1 MNKIYKVIWSRVKHC
16 YVVVSEIA
24 KREGKSTNTSGI
36 ARHRAAI
43 LAVATLCLVGGGALQ
58 TVEAA
63 DRYMAVYD
71 PAALEEDMRNNRK
84 QWGNDNDQPKPTNMD
99 YGTFGLMSSWGR
111 IDKRFGLITGVDT
124 FGRQIDDGL
133 KFRTSLGAKFY
144 NLGFGAS
151 TFGYG
156 STADGSKSTA
166 LGYGSYAKGADAL
179 AVGGLA
185 KVTADQGVAIGANTI
200 AGNQATA
207 VGTDSKATG
216 YASIAIGSD
225 DGQPDAMKGG
235 EFADRYPIET
245 INKIFA
251 DLRKTKSDAEL
262 FDSKYA
268 LTLGVV
274 DRRVWSPNYAR
285 GQVSIAIGARAVGY
299 GNASTAVGALAFAL
313 GEHSTAGQP
322 DAMKGGEF
330 ADRYPIETIN
340 KIFADLRKTKSDAE
354 LFDSK
359 YALTLGVVDRRVWS
373 PNYARGQVSIAI
385 GARAVGYGNA
395 STAVGALAFALGEHS
410 TAIGV
415 RSYVSYHAPGG
426 MALGELSRVMA
437 KNGLAVGNLS
447 YSDKQGSVAYGY
459 DAKAVGD
466 NSIAIGHSVGANVEL
481 TQDSKNIL
489 EKVLTYRVATNP
501 TRVSGTSLE
510 TTEDRLTYLDKLKEE
525 WAENQNRQIGE
536 VVGAD
541 LQRHVEYAK
550 KQSTVMINGKQ
561 EGATNAIAI
570 GRRAYAEG
578 DNSMVMGSLSLG
590 MGTNSLGIGHMTYT
604 SGDNATAI
612 GMEAIATAKN
622 SMAIGVKSYANLENS
637 IAIGVNSRT
646 DYTKEDLEKDGWVPR
661 GAISF
666 PSSTQVGIV
675 SVGSVGQER
684 RIANV
689 AAGYRDT
696 DAVNVS
702 QLRSIED
709 RFTNNLPNDD
719 VANPFAY
726 TSIEK
731 NKGDAKDV
739 LPLQR
744 KDIDYRKYVHYRTK
758 QLEIMLKERGGER
771 IDNDFKQRI
780 QNEVKKLADNRENAY
795 GIQSTGL
802 AGINDVDALLAEL
815 QKIDPKFK
823 DKTNIEQALTV
834 LSTRKKELLKDTLK
848 KSLSPDDLQ
857 KLGAT
862 NYLNDGAQGKDAI
875 AIGYKALALG
885 DDGIA
890 IGKNSHVPQNIKG
903 GIALGTDALADRD
916 KGQFA
921 YDPETGKAFAND
933 TAAANAPGGLRAMK
947 SSGAALSIGNGK
959 VARQIIN
966 VAGGTEDTD
975 AVNVAQLKRLGASVD
990 TKVDNKLNDVLEK
1003 GLKFHFDPEWG
1014 GTPTVGVKQDD
1025 SARILIKGKSEGY
1038 NSDPRSEFAEGNIG
1052 VFGHDFVT
1060 DKKKNTTEKGLILK
1074 MKKNMTGLESIEL
1087 SKDSKTVRLAN
1098 TGINMGGQSITNM
1111 ADGTLSASS
1120 TDAVTGKQLYGLQQ
1134 NATNINVAN
1143 WTTALGTGTI
1153 GGTNSA
1159 NLVTGAT
1166 VKAALD
1172 TVGFNVSGDSGNQP
1186 KIPVPQNP
1194 SGIQLSIKGNT
1205 TAGVGL
1211 SDGNIGVVGTSA
1223 SGDNPATLTVKLAKK
1238 LSNLE
1243 KIELSKDNKTV
1254 TLSNTGI
1261 NMGAQ
1266 KIENMA
1272 DGALS
1277 ATSTDAVTGKQ
1288 LFNLQQTVNGKADT
1302 GLTNITNGAKDVI
1315 TGLTNVVGTGAV
1327 TVTPTTDNKT
1337 RTKTF
1342 TVNVAKDG
1350 QVADNNTGLV
1360 TGGTVKA
1367 ALDSVGFNVAGDTGN
1382 QPKIAVTPSPNGIQ
1396 LNIKG
1401 NTTAGVGLSDGNIGV
1416 VATSAKDGN
1425 PPTLT
1430 VKLAKQLSNLEE
1442 IKLSKDNKTVT
1453 LSNTGI
1459 TMGAQKITDM
1469 ADGALNATSTDAV
1482 TGKQLYGL
1490 QENATNI
1497 NVANWTTALGT
1508 GTIGGKNDANLVTGA
1523 TVKTALDN
1531 KVDTTTYTTG
1541 MAGKADTA
1549 LSNITDAGKTVITG
1563 LVDVKGEGGA
1573 TVESATNE
1581 TSHIKTFTVKVAKD
1595 GVIAKDNTG
1604 LVTGGTVKT
1613 ALDQKV
1619 DTTTYNT
1626 AMAGKA
1632 NTTLDNIDDAGKTV
1646 IKNLTKVVGSD
1657 AVTVTPS
1664 TDTGGAQKFTVKVA
1678 KDGVIA
1684 DKNTGLV
1691 TGGTVKTALDKKVD
1705 TTAYTTGMTGKADIG
1720 LGNIDDDGK
1729 TVIKNLA
1736 GEQINTTVN
1745 ETYVTDKVKK
1755 GALTSTTLDIQGDG
1769 KLVGDNLTIDI
1780 KDQSITK
1787 AKLATALSSELDSK
1801 MASWVLKA
1809 SSDPDDKKAGQTID
1823 NTTKDVIF
1831 DVATADESKGLT
1843 VTRTG
1848 NTITYG
1854 INKTALAK
1862 AIEGDIITNINNN
1875 SSPIDNISAKF
1886 SISDANATDTHTQ
1899 AVSLTK
1905 TSQPTI
1911 KFLGEKDKIDV
1922 TVGTDGT
1929 NPTVTVTANTNLGQN
1944 LDLSKNKSIT
1954 DINTAITNITKDGGD
1969 LSNKAD
1975 KDAKN
1980 IDDKDKAKWIA
1991 KLGNGT
1997 IDDAKTNA
2005 NLVTGAT
2012 VKTAL
2017 DQKVDTATYTT
2028 DMASKADTAL
2038 SNITAAG
2045 KDVITGLVDVKG
2057 EGAATVESATNE
2069 TSHIKTFTVKVAKD
2083 GVIAKD
2089 NTGLVTGDT
2098 VYDYVNPI
2106 ATQVTTNKN
2115 NITNLQGDVTTLKT
2129 SVTNLNNNLTAGFNL
2144 KVGKDSS
2151 AVVLNA
2157 ENAPTVEFAVEKA
2170 DAGLTVSKAGNKITY
2185 GIDGSK
2191 IDLTG
2196 NTSITDI
2203 NSRIDEI
2210 TVKNGGDISKKA
2222 DKDAKNIDDKDKAKW
2237 IAKLGNGTIDG
2248 EATNA
2253 NLVTGATVKTALD
2266 KKMASW
2272 VLKASSDSNAED
2284 AAQKAGKTINNT
2296 DNAVIF
2302 DVATEANTKGLT
2314 VTRKDNKITYGI
2326 NKTELAKAIEGDII
2340 NNVNNSTTP
2349 ITNISANFSI
2359 SDATAT
2365 DTHTQAVSLTKT
2377 SQPTIKFLGEENKID
2392 VTVGADDKKNPTVT
2406 VKANEKLGE
2415 NIDISNN
2422 KTIKNINDEITN
2434 ITKNGLSIPGEDG
2447 KSIAGL
2453 NGKDGVGHLGL
2464 TGPKGDDGKAPSIDM
2479 TAIKGNAGVDGKDGI
2494 TRLQYI
2500 DENKKN
2506 SSSSNLR

>member
-84 QWGNDNDQPKPTNMD
+84 QWGNDNDQPKTTNMD

-156 STADGSKSTA
+156 STADGSKATA

-268 LTLGVV
+268 LT
-274 DRRVWSPNYAR
+274 P
-285 GQVSIAIGARAVGY
+285 
-299 GNASTAVGALAFAL
+299 
-313 GEHSTAGQP
+313 
-322 DAMKGGEF
+322 
-330 ADRYPIETIN
+330 
-340 KIFADLRKTKSDAE
+340 
-354 LFDSK
+354 
-359 YALTLGVVDRRVWS
+359 GVVDRRVWS

-848 KSLSPDDLQ
+848 KSLSPDDLK

-921 YDPETGKAFAND
+921 YDPKTNKAFAND
-933 TAAANAPGGLRAMK
+933 GEAKQAEGGLQAMK

-1014 GTPTVGVKQDD
+1014 GTPTVGVKRDD
-1025 SARILIKGKSEGY
+1025 SARILIKGQHDGY
-1038 NSDPRSEFAEGNIG
+1038 SSDPRNDFVEGNIG
-1052 VFGHDFVT
+1052 VFGHDFDI
-1060 DKKKNTTEKGLILK
+1060 DKKKGTKEKGLILTL
-1074 MKKNMTGLESIEL
+1074 KKNMTGLESIEL
-1087 SKDSKTVRLAN
+1087 SKDGNTVRLGSS
-1098 TGINMGGQSITNM
+1098 GINMGGQKITGM
-1111 ADGTLSASS
+1111 AEGALNANS
-1120 TDAVTGKQLYGLQQ
+1120 TDAVTGKQLYAVKTQSENLETTVNTQLGL
-1134 NATNINVAN
+1134 NITADGGGDPWVGIGTKTNQRGIIAFGVQGGESDTSKL
-1143 WTTALGTGTI
+1143 TT
-1153 GGTNSA
+1153 
-1159 NLVTGAT
+1159 
-1166 VKAALD
+1166 KED
-1172 TVGFNVSGDSGNQP
+1172 
-1186 KIPVPQNP
+1186 K
-1194 SGIQLSIKGNT
+1194 
-1205 TAGVGL
+1205 
-1211 SDGNIGVVGTSA
+1211 NIGVIVSREKNNDPHQNDDKIITQ
-1223 SGDNPATLTVKLAKK
+1223 VRLAKN
-1238 LSNLE
+1238 LTNLE
-1243 KIELSKDNKTV
+1243 SIGLKKNIDGKDYTVQLKGNGIDMGQNKIT
-1254 TLSNTGI
+1254 
-1261 NMGAQ
+1261 
-1266 KIENMA
+1266 NMA
-1272 DGALS
+1272 DATLS
-1277 ATSTDAVTGKQ
+1277 ATSNDAVTGKQ
-1288 LFNLQQTVNGKADT
+1288 LYELQQTVDGKADT

-1327 TVTPTTDNKT
+1327 TVTPTTDNNT

-1350 QVADNNTGLV
+1350 QIADNNTGLV

-1367 ALDSVGFNVAGDTGN
+1367 ALDSVGFNIAGDTGN
-1382 QPKIAVTPSPNGIQ
+1382 QPKIAVTPNPSGIQ

-1401 NTTAGVGLSDGNIGV
+1401 NTAKGAELSEGNIGV
-1416 VATSAKDGN
+1416 VAASAKDGN
-1425 PPTLT
+1425 PATLT
-1430 VKLAKQLSNLEE
+1430 VKLAKKLADLEE

-1459 TMGAQKITDM
+1459 TMGSQSITGM
-1469 ADGALNATSTDAV
+1469 ADGALSADSTDAV

-1490 QENATNI
+1490 QENASNI

-1523 TVKTALDN
+1523 TVKAALDK

-1541 MAGKADTA
+1541 MAGKVDTA
-1549 LSNITDAGKTVITG
+1549 TYNTGMTGKANTALDNITDAGKDVITG
-1563 LVDVKGEGGA
+1563 LVDVKGAGGA
-1573 TVESATNE
+1573 TVTSAVDT
-1581 TSHIKTFTVKVAKD
+1581 TGRKKTFTVTVAKD
-1595 GVIAKDNTG
+1595 GKIADGDTG
-1604 LVTGGTVKT
+1604 IVTGGTVKK
-1613 ALDQKV
+1613 ALDDKV
-1619 DTTTYNT
+1619 DTTTYT
-1626 AMAGKA
+1626 TGMAG
-1632 NTTLDNIDDAGKTV
+1632 
-1646 IKNLTKVVGSD
+1646 
-1657 AVTVTPS
+1657 
-1664 TDTGGAQKFTVKVA
+1664 
-1678 KDGVIA
+1678 
-1684 DKNTGLV
+1684 
-1691 TGGTVKTALDKKVD
+1691 KVD
-1705 TTAYTTGMTGKADIG
+1705 TTTYTTGMTGKANIALD
-1720 LGNIDDDGK
+1720 NIDDAGK

-1745 ETYVTDKVKK
+1745 ETYVTGKVKK
-1755 GALTSTTLDIQGDG
+1755 GNLTSTTLDIQGAG
-1769 KLVGDNLTIDI
+1769 KLVGDNLTINI

-1787 AKLATALSSELDSK
+1787 AKLDSTLSSELDGK

-1809 SSDPDDKKAGQTID
+1809 SSDANAKDEEAKKGKTID
-1823 NTTKDVIF
+1823 N
-1831 DVATADESKGLT
+1831 
-1843 VTRTG
+1843 
-1848 NTITYG
+1848 
-1854 INKTALAK
+1854 
-1862 AIEGDIITNINNN
+1862 
-1875 SSPIDNISAKF
+1875 
-1886 SISDANATDTHTQ
+1886 
-1899 AVSLTK
+1899 
-1905 TSQPTI
+1905 
-1911 KFLGEKDKIDV
+1911 
-1922 TVGTDGT
+1922 
-1929 NPTVTVTANTNLGQN
+1929 
-1944 LDLSKNKSIT
+1944 
-1954 DINTAITNITKDGGD
+1954 
-1969 LSNKAD
+1969 
-1975 KDAKN
+1975 
-1980 IDDKDKAKWIA
+1980 
-1991 KLGNGT
+1991 
-1997 IDDAKTNA
+1997 
-2005 NLVTGAT
+2005 
-2012 VKTAL
+2012 
-2017 DQKVDTATYTT
+2017 
-2028 DMASKADTAL
+2028 
-2038 SNITAAG
+2038 
-2045 KDVITGLVDVKG
+2045 
-2057 EGAATVESATNE
+2057 
-2069 TSHIKTFTVKVAKD
+2069 
-2083 GVIAKD
+2083 
-2089 NTGLVTGDT
+2089 
-2098 VYDYVNPI
+2098 
-2106 ATQVTTNKN
+2106 
-2115 NITNLQGDVTTLKT
+2115 
-2129 SVTNLNNNLTAGFNL
+2129 
-2144 KVGKDSS
+2144 
-2151 AVVLNA
+2151 
-2157 ENAPTVEFAVEKA
+2157 
-2170 DAGLTVSKAGNKITY
+2170 
-2185 GIDGSK
+2185 
-2191 IDLTG
+2191 
-2196 NTSITDI
+2196 
-2203 NSRIDEI
+2203 
-2210 TVKNGGDISKKA
+2210 
-2222 DKDAKNIDDKDKAKW
+2222 
-2237 IAKLGNGTIDG
+2237 
-2248 EATNA
+2248 
-2253 NLVTGATVKTALD
+2253 
-2266 KKMASW
+2266 
-2272 VLKASSDSNAED
+2272 
-2284 AAQKAGKTINNT
+2284 
-2296 DNAVIF
+2296 
-2302 DVATEANTKGLT
+2302 
-2314 VTRKDNKITYGI
+2314 
-2326 NKTELAKAIEGDII
+2326 
-2340 NNVNNSTTP
+2340 
-2349 ITNISANFSI
+2349 
-2359 SDATAT
+2359 
-2365 DTHTQAVSLTKT
+2365 
-2377 SQPTIKFLGEENKID
+2377 
-2392 VTVGADDKKNPTVT
+2392 
-2406 VKANEKLGE
+2406 
-2415 NIDISNN
+2415 
-2422 KTIKNINDEITN
+2422 
-2434 ITKNGLSIPGEDG
+2434 
-2447 KSIAGL
+2447 
-2453 NGKDGVGHLGL
+2453 
-2464 TGPKGDDGKAPSIDM
+2464 
-2479 TAIKGNAGVDGKDGI
+2479 
-2494 TRLQYI
+2494 
-2500 DENKKN
+2500 
-2506 SSSSNLR
+2506 

>member
-24 KREGKSTNTSGI
+24 KREGKSTNTTGL

-43 LAVATLCLVGGGALQ
+43 LAVATLCLVGGAALQ

-156 STADGSKSTA
+156 STADGSKATA

-225 DGQPDAMKGG
+225 D
-235 EFADRYPIET
+235 
-245 INKIFA
+245 
-251 DLRKTKSDAEL
+251 
-262 FDSKYA
+262 
-268 LTLGVV
+268 
-274 DRRVWSPNYAR
+274 
-285 GQVSIAIGARAVGY
+285 
-299 GNASTAVGALAFAL
+299 
-313 GEHSTAGQP
+313 GQP

-541 LQRHVEYAK
+541 LKRKVEYAK

-561 EGATNAIAI
+561 EGAANAIAI

-848 KSLSPDDLQ
+848 KSLSPDDLK

-890 IGKNSHVPQNIKG
+890 IGKNSHVPQNVKG

-916 KGQFA
+916 KGKLA
-921 YDPETGKAFAND
+921 YDPKTNTAFASD
-933 TAAANAPGGLRAMK
+933 DKAKEAEGGLRAMK

-990 TKVDNKLNDVLEK
+990 TKVDTKLNDVLNK

-1052 VFGHDFVT
+1052 VFGHDFDI
-1060 DKKKNTTEKGLILK
+1060 DKKKGTKEKGLILTL
-1074 MKKNMTGLESIEL
+1074 KKNMTGLESIEL
-1087 SKDSKTVRLAN
+1087 SKDGNTVRLGSS
-1098 TGINMGGQSITNM
+1098 GINMGGQKITGM
-1111 ADGTLSASS
+1111 AEGALNANS
-1120 TDAVTGKQLYGLQQ
+1120 TDAVTGKQLYAVKTQSENLENTVNTQLGL
-1134 NATNINVAN
+1134 NITADGGGDPWVGIGTKTNQRGIIAFGVQGGESDTSKL
-1143 WTTALGTGTI
+1143 TT
-1153 GGTNSA
+1153 
-1159 NLVTGAT
+1159 
-1166 VKAALD
+1166 KED
-1172 TVGFNVSGDSGNQP
+1172 
-1186 KIPVPQNP
+1186 K
-1194 SGIQLSIKGNT
+1194 
-1205 TAGVGL
+1205 
-1211 SDGNIGVVGTSA
+1211 NIGVIVSREKNNDPHQNDDKIITQ
-1223 SGDNPATLTVKLAKK
+1223 VRLAKN
-1238 LSNLE
+1238 LTNLE
-1243 KIELSKDNKTV
+1243 SIGLKKNIDGKDYTVQLKGNGIDMGQNKIT
-1254 TLSNTGI
+1254 
-1261 NMGAQ
+1261 
-1266 KIENMA
+1266 NMA
-1272 DGALS
+1272 DATLS
-1277 ATSTDAVTGKQ
+1277 ATSNDAVTGKQ
-1288 LFNLQQTVNGKADT
+1288 LYELQQTVDGKADT

-1327 TVTPTTDNKT
+1327 TVTPTTDNNT

-1350 QVADNNTGLV
+1350 QIVDNNTGLV

-1367 ALDSVGFNVAGDTGN
+1367 ALDSVGFNIAGDTGN
-1382 QPKIAVTPSPNGIQ
+1382 QPKIAVTPNPSGIQ

-1401 NTTAGVGLSDGNIGV
+1401 NTAKGAELSEGNIGV
-1416 VATSAKDGN
+1416 VAASAQDGN
-1425 PPTLT
+1425 PATLT
-1430 VKLAKQLSNLEE
+1430 VKLAKKLADLEE

-1459 TMGAQKITDM
+1459 TMGSQSITGM
-1469 ADGALNATSTDAV
+1469 ADGALSADSTDAV

-1490 QENATNI
+1490 QENASNI

-1523 TVKTALDN
+1523 TVKAALDK

-1541 MAGKADTA
+1541 MAGKVDTA
-1549 LSNITDAGKTVITG
+1549 TYNTGMTGKANTALDNITDAGKDVITG
-1563 LVDVKGEGGA
+1563 LVDVKGAGGA
-1573 TVESATNE
+1573 TVTSAVDT
-1581 TSHIKTFTVKVAKD
+1581 TGRKKTFTVTVAKD
-1595 GVIAKDNTG
+1595 GKIADGDTG
-1604 LVTGGTVKT
+1604 IVTGGTVKK
-1613 ALDQKV
+1613 ALDDKV
-1619 DTTTYNT
+1619 DTTTYT
-1626 AMAGKA
+1626 TGMAG
-1632 NTTLDNIDDAGKTV
+1632 
-1646 IKNLTKVVGSD
+1646 
-1657 AVTVTPS
+1657 
-1664 TDTGGAQKFTVKVA
+1664 
-1678 KDGVIA
+1678 
-1684 DKNTGLV
+1684 
-1691 TGGTVKTALDKKVD
+1691 KVD
-1705 TTAYTTGMTGKADIG
+1705 TTTYTTGMTGKANIALD
-1720 LGNIDDDGK
+1720 NIDDAGK

-1745 ETYVTDKVKK
+1745 ETYVTGKVKK
-1755 GALTSTTLDIQGDG
+1755 GNLTSTTLDIQGAG
-1769 KLVGDNLTIDI
+1769 KLVGDNLTINI

-1787 AKLATALSSELDSK
+1787 AKLDSTLSSELDGK

-1809 SSDPDDKKAGQTID
+1809 SSDANAKDEEAKKGKTID
-1823 NTTKDVIF
+1823 NTNNDVIF
-1831 DVATADESKGLT
+1831 DVATEDASKG
-1843 VTRTG
+1843 
-1848 NTITYG
+1848 
-1854 INKTALAK
+1854 
-1862 AIEGDIITNINNN
+1862 
-1875 SSPIDNISAKF
+1875 
-1886 SISDANATDTHTQ
+1886 
-1899 AVSLTK
+1899 
-1905 TSQPTI
+1905 
-1911 KFLGEKDKIDV
+1911 
-1922 TVGTDGT
+1922 
-1929 NPTVTVTANTNLGQN
+1929 
-1944 LDLSKNKSIT
+1944 
-1954 DINTAITNITKDGGD
+1954 
-1969 LSNKAD
+1969 
-1975 KDAKN
+1975 
-1980 IDDKDKAKWIA
+1980 
-1991 KLGNGT
+1991 
-1997 IDDAKTNA
+1997 
-2005 NLVTGAT
+2005 
-2012 VKTAL
+2012 
-2017 DQKVDTATYTT
+2017 
-2028 DMASKADTAL
+2028 
-2038 SNITAAG
+2038 
-2045 KDVITGLVDVKG
+2045 
-2057 EGAATVESATNE
+2057 
-2069 TSHIKTFTVKVAKD
+2069 
-2083 GVIAKD
+2083 
-2089 NTGLVTGDT
+2089 
-2098 VYDYVNPI
+2098 
-2106 ATQVTTNKN
+2106 
-2115 NITNLQGDVTTLKT
+2115 
-2129 SVTNLNNNLTAGFNL
+2129 
-2144 KVGKDSS
+2144 
-2151 AVVLNA
+2151 
-2157 ENAPTVEFAVEKA
+2157 
-2170 DAGLTVSKAGNKITY
+2170 
-2185 GIDGSK
+2185 
-2191 IDLTG
+2191 
-2196 NTSITDI
+2196 
-2203 NSRIDEI
+2203 
-2210 TVKNGGDISKKA
+2210 
-2222 DKDAKNIDDKDKAKW
+2222 
-2237 IAKLGNGTIDG
+2237 
-2248 EATNA
+2248 
-2253 NLVTGATVKTALD
+2253 
-2266 KKMASW
+2266 
-2272 VLKASSDSNAED
+2272 
-2284 AAQKAGKTINNT
+2284 
-2296 DNAVIF
+2296 
-2302 DVATEANTKGLT
+2302 
-2314 VTRKDNKITYGI
+2314 
-2326 NKTELAKAIEGDII
+2326 
-2340 NNVNNSTTP
+2340 
-2349 ITNISANFSI
+2349 
-2359 SDATAT
+2359 
-2365 DTHTQAVSLTKT
+2365 
-2377 SQPTIKFLGEENKID
+2377 
-2392 VTVGADDKKNPTVT
+2392 
-2406 VKANEKLGE
+2406 
-2415 NIDISNN
+2415 
-2422 KTIKNINDEITN
+2422 
-2434 ITKNGLSIPGEDG
+2434 
-2447 KSIAGL
+2447 
-2453 NGKDGVGHLGL
+2453 
-2464 TGPKGDDGKAPSIDM
+2464 
-2479 TAIKGNAGVDGKDGI
+2479 
-2494 TRLQYI
+2494 
-2500 DENKKN
+2500 
-2506 SSSSNLR
+2506 